1 MPLLSHH
8 DPTQLGFN
16 DHYCIEIMHTNI
28 IRKLL
33 LATVF
38 NTRTPYLVSPPP
50 VYSPHFL
57 DSYFLNRDSTNWI
70 PKKWQMV
77 SHHPQKKKKKAQIS
91 EYGYFLKSFIPCP
104 KPGSWPCL
112 STMSLLLFPVLCVF
126 SLHLSPFYQGLWEC
140 PFPEYL
146 PFEISFLR
154 TSSNI
159 TFQSS
164 FRFCQAELT
173 THFFLFP

>member
-8 DPTQLGFN
+8 DPTQLGFY

-33 LATVF
+33 LSTVF

-77 SHHPQKKKKKAQIS
+77 SHHPQKKKAQTS

-112 STMSLLLFPVLCVF
+112 STTSLLFFLVLCIFIASVAF
-126 SLHLSPFYQGLWEC
+126 LSGFVRM
-140 PFPEYL
+140 PFPWV
-146 PFEISFLR
+146 
-154 TSSNI
+154 
-159 TFQSS
+159 SS
-164 FRFCQAELT
+164 FWNLILKNQL
-173 THFFLFP
+173 

>member
-77 SHHPQKKKKKAQIS
+77 SHHPQKKKKS
-91 EYGYFLKSFIPCP
+91 PNFWL
-104 KPGSWPCL
+104 WLL
-112 STMSLLLFPVLCVF
+112 SKVLHSLPQTRLLALSQHHELVVLSCA
-126 SLHLSPFYQGLWEC
+126 LYQGLREC

>member
-77 SHHPQKKKKKAQIS
+77 SHHPQKKKKKSPNFWVWLLSKVLHSLPQTRLLALSQHHELVALSGALCIFIAS
-91 EYGYFLKSFIPCP
+91 VAFLSGFVR
-104 KPGSWPCL
+104 
-112 STMSLLLFPVLCVF
+112 M
-126 SLHLSPFYQGLWEC
+126 
-140 PFPEYL
+140 PFP
-146 PFEISFLR
+146 R
-154 TSSNI
+154 V
-159 TFQSS
+159 SS
-164 FRFCQAELT
+164 FWNLILKNQL
-173 THFFLFP
+173 